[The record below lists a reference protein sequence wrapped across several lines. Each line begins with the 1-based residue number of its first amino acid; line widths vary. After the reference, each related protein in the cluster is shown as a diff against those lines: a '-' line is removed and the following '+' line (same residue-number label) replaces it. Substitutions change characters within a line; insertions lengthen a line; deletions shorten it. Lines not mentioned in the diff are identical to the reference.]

1 MQLEII
7 IKLIYI
13 DLSLYKLLITL
24 DHYINSYK
32 PTLMFSMLCNT
43 PASPHPPPGASPRGS
58 AGAGP
63 APRLRLP
70 TLQRPLSFPRRRPEG
85 TSGLQRSRGRDAG
98 RLITKINPPQKATS
112 RWLAARRKGPAPE
125 LLWNLSRLCPAPL
138 GRQRAVRGSK
148 DFFCSKRKIPA
159 MIKPLSAGGD
169 QMISENNLPFD
180 NISFKMNA
188 GLDWRGMNSII
199 CTI

>member
-24 DHYINSYK
+24 GHYINSYK

-70 TLQRPLSFPRRRPEG
+70 TLQRPLSFPRRRPGG

-98 RLITKINPPQKATS
+98 RLITKINPPKSHLQVAGSAEEGPGPRAPLELVPSLPGTS
-112 RWLAARRKGPAPE
+112 RP
-125 LLWNLSRLCPAPL
+125 
-138 GRQRAVRGSK
+138 
-148 DFFCSKRKIPA
+148 
-159 MIKPLSAGGD
+159 SAGG
-169 QMISENNLPFD
+169 P
-180 NISFKMNA
+180 
-188 GLDWRGMNSII
+188 GLKRLFLFEEKDPRYDKTPQRWGWPNDFRKQF
-199 CTI
+199 TLR

>member
-24 DHYINSYK
+24 GHYINSYK

-70 TLQRPLSFPRRRPEG
+70 TLQRPLSFPRRRPGG

-98 RLITKINPPQKATS
+98 RLITKINPPKKPSPGGWQ
-112 RWLAARRKGPAPE
+112 RGGRARPQRSSE
-125 LLWNLSRLCPAPL
+125 TCPVSA
-138 GRQRAVRGSK
+138 RH
-148 DFFCSKRKIPA
+148 
-159 MIKPLSAGGD
+159 LSAVSGRSGA
-169 QMISENNLPFD
+169 QKTFFVRRERSPL
-180 NISFKMNA
+180 
-188 GLDWRGMNSII
+188 
-199 CTI
+199 

>member
-13 DLSLYKLLITL
+13 DLSLYKLLITIG
-24 DHYINSYK
+24 HYINSYK

-43 PASPHPPPGASPRGS
+43 PVSPRPPPGASPRAS

-63 APRLRLP
+63 DPRLRLP
-70 TLQRPLSFPRRRPEG
+70 APQRPLSFPRRRPG
-85 TSGLQRSRGRDAG
+85 GSSGLQRSRGRDVG
-98 RLITKINPPQKATS
+98 CLLTKNNPQKSGS
-112 RWLAARRKGPAPE
+112 RRLAARRKGPAPV
-125 LLWNLSRLCPAPL
+125 LLWNLSRRCLTPL
-138 GRQRAVRGSK
+138 SREREVRGPK

-159 MIKPLSAGGD
+159 MIKSLSAGGN